1 MNDQGKSFAAMNEQ
15 GADLGNFY
23 PVGHIV
29 AAFPTR
35 EAALAVQKSLQGKG
49 YTADETRY
57 LSPETVVEGTQRGL
71 DSAGLLSM
79 LGSSLRM
86 VQLYHDLAEKGRHFL
101 LIHAP
106 DERDDEQVMSVIREQ
121 PHELAQKYHRLTVE
135 SLGGELNPTR
145 DTQPG

>member
-1 MNDQGKSFAAMNEQ
+1 MNDQGKSFAAMNEH

-35 EAALAVQKSLQGKG
+35 EAAITVQKGLQGKG
-49 YTADETRY
+49 YTEEETRY
-57 LSPETVVEGTQRGL
+57 FPPESVAEGTQRGL

-106 DERDDEQVMSVIREQ
+106 DDRDDERVMSVVREQ
-121 PHELAQKYHRLTVE
+121 PHDLAQKYHRLTIE
-135 SLGGELNPTR
+135 SLDGELKIPR
-145 DTQPG
+145 DIQPG